1 MAFLHHWRYHPA
13 AMGKPEIY
21 AGCRCRP
28 SQRLRTRRRV
38 HWSLA
43 EKWLFG
49 PDTLFEFAEGCWL
62 RTCSAE
68 DLLVLKLFAHRPQDL
83 VDVES
88 VAALRASSL
97 DWDYVSDNLAPLAE
111 AKDEPRIITVFADL
125 RRRYRVL

>member
-1 MAFLHHWRYHPA
+1 MTPLLQA
-13 AMGKPEIY
+13 ARDLQILLVTAPNGVPVDI
-21 AGCRCRP
+21 
-28 SQRLRTRRRV
+28 
-38 HWSLA
+38 SLA
-43 EKWLFG
+43 ALPFEEKAIQRA
-49 PDTLFEFAEGCWL
+49 TLFEFAEGCWL

-111 AKDEPRIITVFADL
+111 AKDEPRIITVLADL
-125 RRRYRVL
+125 RRRYCVL